1 VEFRT
6 LRSEVRGPRSIISQ
20 TRSSITLCLLLAA
33 SFSGCTAVRHAPIA
47 GDRTTDLARALN
59 DGHARSVILLIG
71 DGLGDSE
78 ITIARNYQVG
88 AAGRLALD
96 TLPFTGEYTTY
107 VVQEA
112 NPALPDYV
120 GDSAAT
126 ATAWATGHKTSHAR
140 LSTTPQTDE
149 PLKTLLELA
158 QEKGLR
164 TGNVTT
170 AELTDATPA
179 ALNAHINHRN
189 CEGPADMAPCP
200 KYKKSAGGPGSI
212 AEQTVDHHV
221 DVLLGGGRSRFEQ
234 TIDGGPYAGQTVIQS
249 AIAQGYTVIGLAPAL
264 SAMQP
269 GGMLLGL
276 FASGDM
282 GLEWRGE
289 PAKRYPGSGPQRCV
303 EGVRPPSEPS
313 LAVMTRKAIELLDH
327 DARRGFF
334 LQVEGA
340 AIDKRDHAADPC
352 GQIGETVA
360 FDAAVQVALEYA
372 ATHADTLVV
381 VTGDHAHT
389 SQIIPAPQPK
399 DHSPG
404 VFSTLI
410 TADGANMTL
419 QYATN
424 LPGRS
429 QEHTG
434 TQIHI
439 AAQGPQAA
447 NVVGVTDQTALF
459 ALIARALSLEAH
471 RAT

>member
-1 VEFRT
+1 V
-6 LRSEVRGPRSIISQ
+6 
-20 TRSSITLCLLLAA
+20 
-33 SFSGCTAVRHAPIA
+33 
-47 GDRTTDLARALN
+47 LARALN
-59 DGHARSVILLIG
+59 EGRARSAILLIG

-96 TLPFTGEYTTY
+96 RLPFTGACTTY

-126 ATAWATGHKTSHAR
+126 ATAWATGHKTSHGR
-140 LSTTPQTDE
+140 LSTAPQSDQ

-158 QEKGLR
+158 QEKELR
-164 TGNVTT
+164 TGNVST

-179 ALNAHINHRN
+179 ALDAHVNQRN
-189 CEGPADMAPCP
+189 CEGPADMALCP
-200 KYKKSAGGPGSI
+200 KYARAAGGPGSI

-221 DVLLGGGRSRFEQ
+221 DVLLGGGRRRFEQ
-234 TIDGGPYAGQTVIQS
+234 TIEGGPYAGQTVIQS

-264 SAMQP
+264 SAIQP
-269 GGMLLGL
+269 GGKLLGL
-276 FASGDM
+276 FAAGNM
-282 GLEWRGE
+282 APEWRGE

-303 EGVRPPSEPS
+303 EGVRPPNEPS
-313 LAVMTRKAIELLDH
+313 LATMTRKAIELLDH
-327 DARRGFF
+327 DAAHGFF

-340 AIDKRDHAADPC
+340 SIDKWEHAADPC
-352 GQIGETVA
+352 RQIGETVA

-372 ATHADTLVV
+372 AAHPDTLIV

-389 SQIIPAPQPK
+389 SQIVPPPQPK

-410 TADGANMTL
+410 TADGANMTV

-434 TQIHI
+434 TQIRI
-439 AAQGPQAA
+439 AAQGPQAV
-447 NVVGVTDQTALF
+447 NVVGVSDQTALF
-459 ALIARALSLEAH
+459 ALIARALGLQGH
-471 RAT
+471 